1 LQYTGLKDK
10 NCKEVY
16 KGDILEVE
24 PQDRNA
30 YPEDSLF
37 FVSTNLTL
45 WGYEFNW
52 EHISG
57 YSCST
62 HIVEGDRNSER
73 LLNVAV
79 IGNIYDNPELLEVEN
94 EVYI

>member
-1 LQYTGLKDK
+1 MQYTGLKDK

-45 WGYEFNW
+45 WGYE
-52 EHISG
+52 
-57 YSCST
+57 
-62 HIVEGDRNSER
+62 
-73 LLNVAV
+73 LNVAV
-79 IGNIYDNPELLEVEN
+79 IGNIYDNRELLEVEN